1 MVVITPGTR
10 KRPQVRAA
18 WSTPSWWSSTT
29 TIYAGD
35 ERGGHGVHAACWSAA
50 SPRPATLRCHPPERS
65 SGHLSC
71 LSARPP
77 RLSSIGT
84 RVQSLS
90 RMVAVFL
97 STVPFLYS
105 KSARARRRR
114 VPRAGGRVMGNVSI
128 DLSQLRSNYEPY
140 TSLIRAYNEPTSTC
154 SRGTTPRLFS
164 FVGSFI

>member
-1 MVVITPGTR
+1 MVITPGTR

-114 VPRAGGRVMGNVSI
+114 VPRAGGRVMGNRSI
-128 DLSQLRSNYEPY
+128 CRNYVAI
-140 TSLIRAYNEPTSTC
+140 TSLIRALYEPITSLLVRVAVEQPHVC
-154 SRGTTPRLFS
+154 SRS
-164 FVGSFI
+164 